1 MFIPYLRFILILLL
15 AIPLHLLAADYSRT
29 ANYANPDYGFVA
41 HLPRKMPICT
51 TPAPGSNHGF
61 VALLR
66 SDSCAEGAYEQQP
79 RIEVFAM
86 YDTIVMANEAV
97 ELSSDT
103 CGTPSATRTGML
115 SAGVPVYEC
124 PGAKTGS
131 VVLQRYFF
139 LRTRPK
145 EAGVIFNVSLYTM
158 EEKSKADLDL
168 VKKLL
173 AGIRWTGAKPVK

>member
-1 MFIPYLRFILILLL
+1 MLIPYFRFIPILFL
-15 AIPLHLLAADYSRT
+15 AIPLQSWAADYSRT
-29 ANYANPDYGFVA
+29 EKYANPDYGFVA
-41 HLPRKMPICT
+41 RLPRKMPICT
-51 TPAPGSNHGF
+51 TTAPGSNHGF

-66 SDSCAEGAYEQQP
+66 SDSCAEGTYEQQP

-86 YDTIVMANEAV
+86 YDTIVMANEAE

-131 VVLQRYFF
+131 MVQQRYFF
-139 LRTRPK
+139 LRVRPK
-145 EAGVIFNVSLYTM
+145 EAGVIFNVSLYTT
-158 EEKSKADLDL
+158 EDKSKADLDL

-173 AGIRWTGAKPVK
+173 AGIRWTGSKPVK